1 MLEPVGQV
9 TTHYS
14 ECPGGRGAHTHSRST
29 LLAAFV
35 LNMQP
40 WNLDIVPPVP
50 PLPAQYTVVLV
61 FDMNTRLVYV
71 LAIPIPVEN

>member
-1 MLEPVGQV
+1 
-9 TTHYS
+9 
-14 ECPGGRGAHTHSRST
+14 
-29 LLAAFV
+29 
-35 LNMQP
+35 MQP